1 MLCVQMHYSN
11 WNLRQ
16 REDVSF
22 DLINFNLM
30 YYIALH
36 TGSEITTIQ
45 LMDMWVKFR
54 IWHAHLKK
62 TEIFNEID
70 VILIKEY

>member
-36 TGSEITTIQ
+36 TGPEITTIQ
-45 LMDMWVKFR
+45 LMDMWLYFKINR
-54 IWHAHLKK
+54 DL
-62 TEIFNEID
+62 
-70 VILIKEY
+70 

>member
-36 TGSEITTIQ
+36 TGPEITTIQ
-45 LMDMWVKFR
+45 LMDMWIKFR
-54 IWHAHLKK
+54 ILLLFQNIQRFLMKLTIYW
-62 TEIFNEID
+62 
-70 VILIKEY
+70 